1 MSLAD
6 RHASNTWRVPAG
18 VETLRDGGAVL
29 LRPAVPA
36 DAERLR
42 RMFYRLSPGTRQRW
56 FFVPAPCSPWWAGY
70 LARLAEVD
78 GRDQWAVVAAVGDE
92 VVGIARYDRLQAG
105 DEAELAI
112 LIEDAWQG
120 RGLGRRLL
128 ARLIAEAGRRRI
140 GAFTAT
146 VLGDNRPALRLLAA
160 LFPDRQA
167 RFEQGEYRMR
177 ARLPGLSGE
186 MAEAGSR

>member
-1 MSLAD
+1 MTRPSRRPGPTEADGSVPGLAGSGEGTMSLAD

-56 FFVPAPCSPWWAGY
+56 FFVPAPCSPWWAAY

-78 GRDQWAVVAAVGDE
+78 GRDQWAGLAAVGDE
-92 VVGIARYDRLQAG
+92 AVGMAGYNRLQAG
-105 DEAELAI
+105 AGAGRGSRIGE
-112 LIEDAWQG
+112 AWQSG
-120 RGLGRRLL
+120 GLGRR
-128 ARLIAEAGRRRI
+128 
-140 GAFTAT
+140 
-146 VLGDNRPALRLLAA
+146 
-160 LFPDRQA
+160 
-167 RFEQGEYRMR
+167 
-177 ARLPGLSGE
+177 
-186 MAEAGSR
+186 

>member
-29 LRPAVPA
+29 LRPAAPA

-56 FFVPAPCSPWWAGY
+56 FFVPAPCSPWWAAY

-78 GRDQWAVVAAVGDE
+78 GRNQWAVVAAVGDE

-112 LIEDAWQG
+112 LIEDTWQA

-177 ARLPGLSGE
+177 ARLPGLPGGL
-186 MAEAGSR
+186 ADAGGR